1 MYGVQINDQYA
12 LFLSQHTSIFLGGIA
27 AVSLMLRD
35 VESGNTAKQLFK
47 ALLVTNVLGVA
58 ITTYAGITG
67 VFVGFGWSDPAFF
80 LLLRCAHFS
89 SIEEAIIEAILIR
102 SLLKSPAIIAGL
114 CVSIYGFPQVCLSHL
129 GVATLL
135 TLIGVVVI
143 TVAV

>member
-1 MYGVQINDQYA
+1 MTNRTFLTVHGVIYTLFAFALFFVPTMMWPMYGVQINDQYA

-47 ALLVTNVLGVA
+47 ALLVTNLLGVV

-80 LLLRCAHFS
+80 LLLS
-89 SIEEAIIEAILIR
+89 
-102 SLLKSPAIIAGL
+102 
-114 CVSIYGFPQVCLSHL
+114 V
-129 GVATLL
+129 L
-135 TLIGVVVI
+135 TLMQWKKQ
-143 TVAV
+143 

>member
-1 MYGVQINDQYA
+1 MTNRTFLTVHGVIYTLFAFALFFVPTMMWPMYGVQINDQYA

-47 ALLVTNVLGVA
+47 ALLVTNLLGVV

-80 LLLRCAHFS
+80 LLLS
-89 SIEEAIIEAILIR
+89 
-102 SLLKSPAIIAGL
+102 
-114 CVSIYGFPQVCLSHL
+114 V
-129 GVATLL
+129 L
-135 TLIGVVVI
+135 TFLQRKKQ
-143 TVAV
+143 